1 MFAYIELE
9 IQPNI
14 SEEESELV
22 VKTPKKPE
30 SSINFD
36 RKSNRANVIEFDFD
50 RNHRFDDYY
59 NEFRNRKN
67 ELKRKKKRGSLW
79 SKEEDEEE
87 DLPPVATNTSSQ
99 AKNLKIIRN
108 PNIPEEVE
116 EIEDDYGEDIL
127 YSIES
132 IPFEI
137 LWSVEQTI
145 ENALSRGVLLGSPM
159 QNVKVKLIDMNY
171 SLKRSNPMIF
181 QMATVQLLK
190 EMFSEAEPQIMEP
203 VMDMEI
209 SAPSSFVQELL
220 NDVINMRRGKVL
232 EIIEE
237 GGRFDKSNA
246 DQRSLIYAV
255 LPLESTIGYATFLR
269 TLTKVFFFNDFS
281 K

>member
-1 MFAYIELE
+1 MKA
-9 IQPNI
+9 Q
-14 SEEESELV
+14 
-22 VKTPKKPE
+22 KKPE

-36 RKSNRANVIEFDFD
+36 QKSNRANVVEFDFD

-67 ELKRKKKRGSLW
+67 ELKRKKKKGSSW
-79 SKEEDEEE
+79 SKEDDEEE
-87 DLPPVATNTSSQ
+87 LTPVAANTSSQ

-108 PNIPEEVE
+108 PNSPEEIE
-116 EIEDDYGEDIL
+116 EIEDDYGEDTL

-137 LWSVEQTI
+137 LWNVEQTL
-145 ENALSRGVLLGSPM
+145 ENALARGVLLGSPL
-159 QNVKVKLIDMNY
+159 QNVKIKLIDMNY

-209 SAPSSFVQELL
+209 STPSSFVQELL
-220 NDVINMRRGKVL
+220 NDVINARRGKVI

-255 LPLESTIGYATFLR
+255 LPLESTIGYSTFIR
-269 TLTKVFFFNDFS
+269 TLTKVFFYEFS